1 MLIDLAVTPVAE
13 MLRSLSAE
21 RRSGDLEVRCAK
33 LAKTVFFDRGRMV
46 FAASNMKKDR
56 LGESLVAQGRIS
68 QSQFDAASELMRGVR
83 RRRFGEALIQTGV
96 MDVDELG
103 RSVAR
108 QVKRIVLS
116 LFELPEGVASF
127 EEREC
132 SIPLEYMVSVSVHRL
147 LYQGI
152 RQMPS
157 RELVLA
163 GLGSLDR
170 WVTLAAVPPFRFG
183 LRKCGAEELEILEQA
198 KRRVTLRRLAWSGGE
213 LSLSRLRSVYA
224 LLAAGVLEEADVPE
238 GRAEPQPVVQMETST
253 FLLSAL
259 RHKPDASAREL
270 IRKEVDEELRRSAR
284 MDRQTWLRLAQTAP
298 PEELVK
304 ALEEKMERYHDLLD
318 AVRGDEPLET
328 DIELILGRASSMLR
342 MAKQTVQGAQP
353 APMPEA
359 PAAPAVAPPAARVR
373 PPADARPDT
382 APVPVVREMP
392 APAPRPAPAPAA
404 PAPPAPV
411 APAAPAATPPPA
423 APLAAPDPAAA
434 TADARV
440 TPLAGVAP
448 VPAAPPPP
456 APAEA
461 MNSSHGTFTGRAQM
475 EHLMVEAQVRMTVG
489 DYAAAVDSY
498 SRLVELVPNE
508 PAPRVRLAIA
518 MACYPRTAK
527 QAEREFLEAVRL
539 APENADIHYHFG
551 LYYKAMKVRA
561 RALAEFRTA
570 LSLNPRHKLAR
581 QELES
586 LSPKDSALTTLR
598 KLFR

>member
-1 MLIDLAVTPVAE
+1 
-13 MLRSLSAE
+13 
-21 RRSGDLEVRCAK
+21 
-33 LAKTVFFDRGRMV
+33 MV
-46 FAASNMKKDR
+46 FAASNLKKDR

-68 QSQFDAASELMRGVR
+68 QSQFEAASQLMRGAR
-83 RRRFGEALIQTGV
+83 RRRFGEALVQAGV

-116 LFELPEGVASF
+116 LFDLPEGVASF

-132 SIPLEYMVSVSVHRL
+132 SIPLEYMVSLSVHRL

-183 LRKCGAEELEILEQA
+183 LRKCGTEELEILEQA
-198 KRRVTLRRLAWSGGE
+198 KRRVTLRRLAWSAGE

-224 LLAAGVLEEADVPE
+224 LLASGVLEEADKEE

-259 RHKPDASAREL
+259 RHQPDASARDL
-270 IRKEVDEELRRSAR
+270 IRKEIDEELKRSAR
-284 MDRQTWLRLAQTAP
+284 MDRQTWLRLARTAP

-304 ALEEKMERYHDLLD
+304 ALEEKMERYHELLD

-342 MAKQTVQGAQP
+342 MARQTVQAAQQP
-353 APMPEA
+353 APA
-359 PAAPAVAPPAARVR
+359 QQPAATAVAPPAAER
-373 PPADARPDT
+373 PRPVADARPDT
-382 APVPVVREMP
+382 KPVPVVRDVPLP
-392 APAPRPAPAPAA
+392 APKPAAAPAPAQ
-404 PAPPAPV
+404 PGPVAPPAPV
-411 APAAPAATPPPA
+411 PSSAA
-423 APLAAPDPAAA
+423 
-434 TADARV
+434 
-440 TPLAGVAP
+440 VAP
-448 VPAAPPPP
+448 VVPAAPPEPAPEAP
-456 APAEA
+456 APADGRATPPAGVAPASDAPPRPTPPAEA
-461 MNSSHGTFTGRAQM
+461 TTSSHSTFTGRAQI

-498 SRLVELVPNE
+498 SRLVELVPHE

-539 APENADIHYHFG
+539 APDNADIHYHFG

-561 RALAEFRTA
+561 RALAEFRTV
-570 LSLNPRHKLAR
+570 LSLNPRHQLAR